1 MRLMIVFGTRPE
13 AIKLAPVIAAARADD
28 RFTVDAVFSGQHA
41 DLVPPILQALDV
53 PADVD
58 LGVMRSGQRLDELT
72 ARLFK
77 AIGDRVAATCPDVI
91 VGQGDTTTA
100 FVAGMVA
107 FYHRVPFC
115 HVEAGLRTDSVAS
128 PFPEEMNRR
137 ICSLA
142 ASIHC
147 CPTEDAKRNLTA
159 AEGTVAV
166 TGNTVVD
173 ALQMVPTAATG
184 GRLVLVTCHRRENQ
198 HGGLER
204 IHAAVEQLAEA
215 FSDIVFAWVSHP
227 NYTEQMAGLPDNVSV
242 LPPVGYADSIKLISQ
257 AELVLTDS
265 GGITEE
271 AVSLSTPVHIL
282 RETTERTEA
291 VEAGSA
297 LLVGTTTSHIVK
309 HATDA
314 LTSRTELPSTPL
326 LFGDGRA
333 AERILTQCVD
343 YLKTA

>member
-1 MRLMIVFGTRPE
+1 
-13 AIKLAPVIAAARADD
+13 
-28 RFTVDAVFSGQHA
+28 
-41 DLVPPILQALDV
+41 
-53 PADVD
+53 
-58 LGVMRSGQRLDELT
+58 
-72 ARLFK
+72 
-77 AIGDRVAATCPDVI
+77 
-91 VGQGDTTTA
+91 
-100 FVAGMVA
+100 AGMVA
-107 FYHRVPFC
+107 FYHQIPFC
-115 HVEAGLRTDSVAS
+115 HVEAGLRTDSVSS
-128 PFPEEMNRR
+128 PFPEEINRR
-137 ICSLA
+137 ICTLT

-147 CPTEDAKRNLTA
+147 CPTENARHNLTA
-159 AEGTVAV
+159 AEGSVAV

-173 ALQMVPTAATG
+173 ALKMVPTEPPA

-198 HGGLER
+198 RGGLAR
-204 IHAAVEQLAEA
+204 IRAAVEQLA
-215 FSDIVFAWVSHP
+215 DRFAGIEFLWISHP
-227 NYTEQMAGLPDNVSV
+227 NYTQQLTGLPENVSV
-242 LPPVGYADSIKLISQ
+242 LEPVGYAESIQLINR
-257 AELVLTDS
+257 AELVMTDS

-282 RETTERTEA
+282 RETTERAEA

-297 LLVGTTTSHIVK
+297 LLVGTATDHIVK

>member
-1 MRLMIVFGTRPE
+1 
-13 AIKLAPVIAAARADD
+13 
-28 RFTVDAVFSGQHA
+28 
-41 DLVPPILQALDV
+41 
-53 PADVD
+53 
-58 LGVMRSGQRLDELT
+58 
-72 ARLFK
+72 
-77 AIGDRVAATCPDVI
+77 
-91 VGQGDTTTA
+91 
-100 FVAGMVA
+100 VA

-147 CPTEDAKRNLTA
+147 CPTEDARLNLTA

-204 IHAAVEQLAEA
+204 IHAAVERLAAA
-215 FSDIVFAWVSHP
+215 FTDVQFAWISHP
-227 NYTEQMAGLPDNVSV
+227 NYTQQLMGLPDNVSV
-242 LPPVGYADSIKLISQ
+242 LKPVGYADSVGLISR

-265 GGITEE
+265 GGIVEE

-282 RETTERTEA
+282 RETTERMEA

-297 LLVGTTTSHIVK
+297 MLVGTIADDIVD

-314 LTSRTELPSTPL
+314 LTGHVGWSATPS
-326 LFGDGRA
+326 LFGDGHA
-333 AERILTQCVD
+333 AERILTQCVNH
-343 YLKTA
+343 LKTGPS